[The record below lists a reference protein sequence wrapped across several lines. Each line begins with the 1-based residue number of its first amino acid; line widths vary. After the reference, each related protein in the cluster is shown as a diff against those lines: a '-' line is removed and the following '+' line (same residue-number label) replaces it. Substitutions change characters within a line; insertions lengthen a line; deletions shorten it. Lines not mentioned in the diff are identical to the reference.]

1 MLEHAARR
9 LHPDTLA
16 GIVLLALAAL
26 GFWLTTDFRE
36 VPAMLSQN
44 VPPTFFPRL
53 VLGLI
58 GILSLVL
65 AIGGARRHR
74 VPDRERIRAIVL
86 ATAVLIVLTPVAI
99 WLVGTWPSLALNCLA
114 LPLLWGER
122 RMHLIAILTVG
133 LPVFVYLVFGVALG
147 LRFPAGLIAS
157 AFS

>member
-1 MLEHAARR
+1 MAERTARS

-16 GIVLLALAAL
+16 GLVLLALAAL
-26 GFWLTTDFRE
+26 GFWLTTGFRE

-53 VLGLI
+53 VLILI
-58 GILSLVL
+58 GGMSLAL
-65 AIGGARRHR
+65 AVGGRRRQDAAEREPIG
-74 VPDRERIRAIVL
+74 RIVF
-86 ATAVLIVLTPVAI
+86 ATAALILAAPVAI
-99 WLVGTWPSLALNCLA
+99 WLVGTWPSLALSCLC

-122 RMHLIAILTVG
+122 RMHLIALLALG
-133 LPVFVYLVFGVALG
+133 LPAFVYLVFGVALG